1 MIYFYVISTPE
12 HNEFRKGY
20 GFSRKMLLDHSLFIS
35 LNLQHTKAHVQHHEY
50 TIINIYKTSPFLIR
64 HNVFGNQKTNV
75 EVHCTRRKTC
85 LKLQNVSHIT
95 LVHKSVLLCSNLKS
109 KIKIPFT
116 LWKFQ
121 RSINI
126 TGKMIQV
133 GRLYF
138 VQDWSE
144 TYHSYLNL
152 FH

>member
-1 MIYFYVISTPE
+1 
-12 HNEFRKGY
+12 
-20 GFSRKMLLDHSLFIS
+20 MLLDHSLFIS
-35 LNLQHTKAHVQHHEY
+35 LNLQHAKVHVQHHEY

-85 LKLQNVSHIT
+85 LKSQNVLHIT
-95 LVHKSVLLCSNLKS
+95 LVHKSVLLCPNLKS

-133 GRLYF
+133 GSLYF
-138 VQDWSE
+138 VQD
-144 TYHSYLNL
+144 
-152 FH
+152 